1 MRKFPDWLLFLIG
14 YCSLYTQQWT
24 TANRE
29 NLWKARSLNL
39 LLLSSSR
46 SSTPTFVLCNSNS
59 SPSVE
64 QWGIPV
70 GLHCVCVCGYQMCTM
85 LVSYMSRVEA
95 FVTGIK
101 IESSDQTLFESRS
114 RDQGYLRTVKIK
126 ESTPIWPLTHKNQAT
141 KSFWR
146 DDQAHFL
153 LLKNLDHSR
162 KCFNRRHTSDYPL
175 LIQNTRVIRYCD
187 AHHFT
192 LVFI

>member
-70 GLHCVCVCGYQMCTM
+70 GLHCVCMCGYQMCTM

-114 RDQGYLRTVKIK
+114 RDQGYLRTVK
-126 ESTPIWPLTHKNQAT
+126 SKNQLQFDLWPIKIKLPRAFEGMI
-141 KSFWR
+141 K
-146 DDQAHFL
+146 
-153 LLKNLDHSR
+153 
-162 KCFNRRHTSDYPL
+162 HTFCRSKI
-175 LIQNTRVIRYCD
+175 LITVANASTGDIQVTTPCWFRIRG
-187 AHHFT
+187 
-192 LVFI
+192 L